1 MKLTTKQ
8 LKDFCKRQARLRYS
22 DYDQE
27 SLKYDVNNIRRARLA
42 AIKQAGMYWDFD
54 DKKLIKGEYF
64 NGRLIIEDNSID
76 YIPGQYA
83 PTEIYWALEDYFSKT
98 KGL

>member
-1 MKLTTKQ
+1 MSTIKQ
-8 LKDFCKRQARLRYS
+8 LKDFCKKQARLSYA

-27 SLKYDVNNIRRARLA
+27 GLRIDSNSIRRARFA
-42 AIKQAGMYWDFD
+42 AIKAAGMYWDFD
-54 DKKLIKGEYF
+54 DKALIPGEYF
-64 NGRLIIEDNSID
+64 AGRLIITDKTID

-98 KGL
+98 RGL